1 MKRIIGAL
9 MCLVLLAGAALP
21 AMGQTSRGRYAGRD
35 SRQYRRY
42 DNSRRSDYNGR
53 YRQRSFWSRHRDKL
67 TVGIGTGAGAAIG
80 GAAGGKKGAIIGAL
94 LGAGGSALY
103 TYKLR
108 DRNNERRRSYRRR

>member
-1 MKRIIGAL
+1 MKRIFGAI

-21 AMGQTSRGRYAGRD
+21 AMAQTSRGRYAG
-35 SRQYRRY
+35 RQYRRY
-42 DNSRRSDYNGR
+42 DNSRRNDYNGR
-53 YRQRSFWSRHRDKL
+53 YRQRSFWSKHRDKL

-108 DRNNERRRSYRRR
+108 DRNNERRRYYRRR